1 MGIRFPNESTE
12 YREARN
18 TLLDAEVK
26 LRRAMEAVA
35 AARRALPPGGVVP
48 DDYVFDGL
56 GADGQP
62 AKIKLSELFVSG
74 KDTLIVYNMMFP
86 RHPKDDRP
94 KPETGKTARLER
106 EEGPCPSCTSFLD
119 QLDGAAAHLEA
130 AGFNFVVIA
139 KAPLERLTAFA
150 RDRGWKNLR
159 LLSSAG
165 NDFKRDYHAEAD
177 DGSQVP
183 LMAVFH
189 RGLEGIRHFW
199 SSEMMFEDPDPGQ
212 DPRHAGTLEPLWNL
226 MDLTPEGRPRDWHE
240 QIQYDGG
247 GEAKPAKAA

>member
-1 MGIRFPNESTE
+1 MGIRFPDKSTE
-12 YREARN
+12 YRKARN
-18 TLLDAEVK
+18 TLLDAEIK

-35 AARRALPPGGVVP
+35 EARRALPPGGVVP
-48 DDYVFDGL
+48 EDYVFDGL
-56 GADGQP
+56 GADGRP
-62 AKIKLSELFVSG
+62 ARIKLSELFVPG

-94 KPETGKTARLER
+94 KPETGETAQLER
-106 EEGPCPSCTSFLD
+106 DEGPCPSCTSFLD

-165 NDFKRDYHAEAD
+165 NDFKRDYHAEAE

-189 RGLEGIRHFW
+189 REARGHSPLLEFGDDVRGLRTRPGPAPRRHGGAAV
-199 SSEMMFEDPDPGQ
+199 EPDGPDARGPAARLARADPV
-212 DPRHAGTLEPLWNL
+212 
-226 MDLTPEGRPRDWHE
+226 
-240 QIQYDGG
+240 
-247 GEAKPAKAA
+247 